1 MYRNPILVNDSYKYS
16 QFNQYPF
23 GTTEIYSYVE
33 SRGGISDR
41 ILFFGLQAYIK
52 EYLLRPFTK
61 HDINEAEE
69 LLVAHG
75 EPFYREGY
83 EYILNKH
90 GGYMPVQ
97 IRALP
102 EGMLVPTHVPTAVMY
117 NTDRFC
123 AWATS
128 PLETSFLRGIWYPST
143 VATISWMARRIIYK
157 YLEFTCDDPNS
168 QIDFKLHDFGA
179 RGVSSGESAGLGGLA
194 HLVNFL
200 GTDTVEALIAAKQY
214 YNAKGPVGFSIP
226 AMEHSTVTSWGRNGE
241 VNAFANMISHY
252 AKPNS
257 LVACVSDSYD
267 LWNAVENIWGRQ
279 LKDAVIKSGATIVV
293 RPDSGDPA
301 TVVVQTLQ
309 KLATAYGSTVNK
321 KGYRVL
327 HPSIRVIQGDGITID
342 SIGVILDAVMA
353 AGFSTENLAM
363 GMGGGLLQHV
373 NRDTFKWAMKCSS
386 ATINGNQVDVYKDP
400 VTDHGKASKK
410 GKFSVA
416 LTAGRSKPFCSP
428 LPEMDGNLLEV
439 VYNDGELVRDES
451 FDTIRARS
459 KTLLN
464 W

>member
-1 MYRNPILVNDSYKYS
+1 MLNRNPILVNDSYKYS
-16 QFNQYPF
+16 QFNQYPEA
-23 GTTEIYSYVE
+23 TTEIYSYVE

-52 EYLLRPFTK
+52 EYLMRPFTK
-61 HDINEAEE
+61 HDIDEAEA
-69 LLVAHG
+69 LLIPHG

-90 GGYMPVQ
+90 GGYFPVL
-97 IRALP
+97 IRAIN
-102 EGMLVPTHVPTAVMY
+102 EGTIVPTHVPVATME
-117 NTDRFC
+117 NTDPTC
-123 AWATS
+123 AWVTS

-143 VATISWMARRIIYK
+143 VATISWMARQIIYK
-157 YLEFTCDDPNS
+157 YLKETCDDPDL

-179 RGVSSGESAGLGGLA
+179 RGVSSGESAALGGMG

-200 GTDTVEALIAAKQY
+200 GTDTVEALMAARQY
-214 YNAKGPVGFSIP
+214 YNAGIVGFSIP

-241 VNAFANMISHY
+241 VDAFGNMILKNG
-252 AKPNS
+252 KPGG

-267 LWNAVENIWGRQ
+267 LWNAVDNIWGRM
-279 LKDAVIKSGATIVV
+279 LKQMVLNSGATIVV

-301 TVVVQTLQ
+301 TVIVETIR
-309 KLATAYGSTVNK
+309 KLATAYGSAFNK

-342 SIGVILDAVMA
+342 SIPVILEAVKQ

-386 ATINGNQVDVYKDP
+386 ATINGKQVDVYKDP
-400 VTDHGKASKK
+400 VTDPGKASKK
-410 GKFSVA
+410 GKFAVA
-416 LTAGRSKPFCSP
+416 
-428 LPEMDGNLLEV
+428 
-439 VYNDGELVRDES
+439 VYNGRPTCYNVGHNVAANMLLPVYCNGELSWE
-451 FDTIRARS
+451 DTFENIRSRAKS
-459 KTLLN
+459 QN
-464 W
+464 EW